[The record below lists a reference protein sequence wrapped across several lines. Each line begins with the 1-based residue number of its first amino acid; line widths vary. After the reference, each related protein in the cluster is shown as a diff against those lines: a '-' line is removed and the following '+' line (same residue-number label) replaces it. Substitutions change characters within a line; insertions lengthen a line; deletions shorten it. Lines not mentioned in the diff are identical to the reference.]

1 MLKII
6 DTEFYGVSLSII
18 KRETMMPHLRPILT
32 SRKFN
37 ILRKL
42 HIVLK
47 NQYEL
52 KKELK
57 LKTFFQDSILKPLQ
71 KHMT

>member
-1 MLKII
+1 
-6 DTEFYGVSLSII
+6 
-18 KRETMMPHLRPILT
+18 MPHLRPIFT

-47 NQYEL
+47 YQYEL

-57 LKTFFQDSILKPLQ
+57 LKKFFQDSILKPLQ

>member
-1 MLKII
+1 
-6 DTEFYGVSLSII
+6 
-18 KRETMMPHLRPILT
+18 MPHFRPIFT

-47 NQYEL
+47 YQYEL

-57 LKTFFQDSILKPLQ
+57 LKIFFQDSILKSLQ